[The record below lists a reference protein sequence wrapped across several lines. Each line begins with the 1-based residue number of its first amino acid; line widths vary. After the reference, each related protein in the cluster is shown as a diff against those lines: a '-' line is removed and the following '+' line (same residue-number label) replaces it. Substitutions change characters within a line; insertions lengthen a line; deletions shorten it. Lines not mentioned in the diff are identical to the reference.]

1 MRKGKKYQTKHKMF
15 VSYVCIPVVI
25 LTVISCLFSFL
36 YYHMTR
42 ERVLNF
48 ENSIAENVDSELKN
62 LMDNLIKSSAQYSMT
77 PWVTRLKYMQ
87 KIPELMSRNITASDI
102 SDYASTLSLTEI
114 NDSMVESIYIYY
126 SFGGF
131 GISSIGKVNWKEYVS
146 IYQVQCGDTA
156 FLSGAMLDQN
166 NQKTICH
173 NASLMKNGKR
183 VTGFFML
190 QTIPLQNSYSGEVNI
205 LFFVP
210 YDKICAYIE
219 NFMDD
224 GTSCF
229 YLTDGQ
235 KVIYAWGTDNGP
247 FLPGDSVETLK
258 AEYKEYRYSE
268 EHGVYLSQYTKAGME
283 IGIIQILDNNF
294 LSRDFTVFTEW
305 LVMGYLVL
313 LALIVVVASRMT
325 KYSYQPL
332 EHIMNMLAEEDSE
345 GGVNEYQIIEKALE
359 ELDSQKKRLEV
370 TVFEQNPLIEQYIL
384 HTLLCSNKPQANE
397 VKYVNTMRQYSLYR
411 CLALKYSP
419 EAGQYIKEIDSCLA
433 VYPQIHSAFVEEDK
447 YYIWVLS
454 YGEESLMEEIADL
467 LAQTFDDS
475 GYKEAALGMSMVHDD
490 ILHILSA
497 YNQAVRALEYHFF
510 YPEKKVIRL
519 EEDRIEE
526 RDLNCSSFEIPEDK
540 KTGMEKAV
548 EDLDA
553 GTLFEVYQSLLLY
566 NFHTRFLHKEA
577 YFAGIHKLN
586 AMLLDLFEEKSLG
599 KLTPQMELLEP
610 ESFAGLDS
618 YLQTFRLKT
627 LRLIEQ
633 CVAKEN
639 PVYYARNQMIR
650 QYVEE
655 HLTDANLSLNET
667 ARVMHYTATYFGK
680 YFKEQ
685 FGCTFQKYVAS
696 RRIECAISLMEKKN
710 MNVQEIALK
719 CGFTNDV
726 TFRRTFKMYAGV
738 TPSQY
743 EKGQEAE

>member
-36 YYHMTR
+36 YFHMTR

-48 ENSIAENVDSELKN
+48 ENSITENVDSELKN

-87 KIPELMSRNITASDI
+87 RIPELMARNITASDI

-126 SFGGF
+126 SLGGF

-156 FLSGAMLDQN
+156 FLSGAILDQN

-235 KVIYAWGTDNGP
+235 KVIYSWGKDNGP
-247 FLPGDSVETLK
+247 LLPGDSVEILK
-258 AEYKEYRYSE
+258 AADKEYRYSE
-268 EHGVYLSQYTKAGME
+268 ELGVYLSQYTKAGMD

-294 LSRDFTVFTEW
+294 LYRDFTVFTEW

-313 LALIVVVASRMT
+313 LALIVVVASRMA

-332 EHIMNMLAEEDSE
+332 EHIMNMLVEEDPE
-345 GGVNEYQIIEKALE
+345 GSVNEYQIIEKALE

-384 HTLLCSNKPQANE
+384 HTLLRSNKPQANE

-411 CLALKYSP
+411 CLALKHSP
-419 EAGQYIKEIDSCLA
+419 ESGQYIKEIDSCLA
-433 VYPQIHSAFVEEDK
+433 VYPHIHSVFVEEDK

-467 LAQTFDDS
+467 LSQTFDDS
-475 GYKEAALGMSMVHDD
+475 GYKDAALGMSKVHED

-540 KTGMEKAV
+540 RKSMERAV
-548 EDLDA
+548 EELNA
-553 GTLFEVYQSLLLY
+553 ETLFEAYQSILLY
-566 NFHTRFLHKEA
+566 NFNTRFLHKEA

-586 AMLLDLFEEKSLG
+586 AMLLELFGEKSQG
-599 KLTPQMELLEP
+599 KLTPQIELLEP

-627 LRLIEQ
+627 VRLMEQ

-650 QYVEE
+650 QYVED

-726 TFRRTFKMYAGV
+726 TFRRTFKMYVGV

-743 EKGQEAE
+743 EKEREAE

>member
-48 ENSIAENVDSELKN
+48 ENSITENVDSELKN

-87 KIPELMSRNITASDI
+87 RIPELMARNITASDI

-126 SFGGF
+126 SLGGF

-235 KVIYAWGTDNGP
+235 KVIYSWGKDNGP
-247 FLPGDSVETLK
+247 LLPGDSVEILK
-258 AEYKEYRYSE
+258 AADKEYRYSE
-268 EHGVYLSQYTKAGME
+268 ELGVYLSQYTKAGMD

-294 LSRDFTVFTEW
+294 LYRDFTVFTEW

-313 LALIVVVASRMT
+313 LALIVVVASRMA

-332 EHIMNMLAEEDSE
+332 EHIMNMLVEEDPE
-345 GGVNEYQIIEKALE
+345 GSVNEYQIIEKALE

-384 HTLLCSNKPQANE
+384 HTLLRSNKPQANE

-411 CLALKYSP
+411 CLALKHSP
-419 EAGQYIKEIDSCLA
+419 ESGQYIKEIDSCLA
-433 VYPQIHSAFVEEDK
+433 VYPQIHSVFVEEDK
-447 YYIWVLS
+447 HYIWVLS

-467 LAQTFDDS
+467 LSQTFDDS
-475 GYKEAALGMSMVHDD
+475 GYKDAALGMSKVHED

-540 KTGMEKAV
+540 RKSMERAV
-548 EDLDA
+548 EELNA
-553 GTLFEVYQSLLLY
+553 ETLFEAYQSILLY
-566 NFHTRFLHKEA
+566 NFNTRFLHKEA

-586 AMLLDLFEEKSLG
+586 AMLLELFGEKSQG
-599 KLTPQMELLEP
+599 KLTPQIELLEP

-627 LRLIEQ
+627 VRLMEQ

-650 QYVEE
+650 QYVED

-726 TFRRTFKMYAGV
+726 TFRRTFKMYVGV

-743 EKGQEAE
+743 EKEREAE

>member
-48 ENSIAENVDSELKN
+48 ENSITENVDSELKN

-87 KIPELMSRNITASDI
+87 RIPELMARNITASDI

-126 SFGGF
+126 SLGGF

-156 FLSGAMLDQN
+156 FFSGAMLDQN

-183 VTGFFML
+183 VSGFFML

-235 KVIYAWGTDNGP
+235 KVIYSWGKDNGP
-247 FLPGDSVETLK
+247 LLPGDSVEILK
-258 AEYKEYRYSE
+258 AADKEYRYSE
-268 EHGVYLSQYTKAGME
+268 ELGVYLSQYTKAGMD

-294 LSRDFTVFTEW
+294 LYRDFTVFTEW

-313 LALIVVVASRMT
+313 LALIVVVASRMA

-332 EHIMNMLAEEDSE
+332 EHIMNMLVEEDPE
-345 GGVNEYQIIEKALE
+345 GSVNEYQIIEKALE

-411 CLALKYSP
+411 CLALKHSP
-419 EAGQYIKEIDSCLA
+419 ESGQY
-433 VYPQIHSAFVEEDK
+433 
-447 YYIWVLS
+447 
-454 YGEESLMEEIADL
+454 
-467 LAQTFDDS
+467 
-475 GYKEAALGMSMVHDD
+475 MSKVHED

-540 KTGMEKAV
+540 RKSMERAV
-548 EDLDA
+548 EELNA
-553 GTLFEVYQSLLLY
+553 ETLFEAYQSILLY
-566 NFHTRFLHKEA
+566 NFNTRFLHKEA

-586 AMLLDLFEEKSLG
+586 AMLLELFGEKSQG
-599 KLTPQMELLEP
+599 KLTPQIELLEP

-627 LRLIEQ
+627 VRLMEQ

-650 QYVEE
+650 QYVED

-726 TFRRTFKMYAGV
+726 TFRRTFKMYVGV

-743 EKGQEAE
+743 EKER

>member
-87 KIPELMSRNITASDI
+87 RIPELMARNITASDI

-126 SFGGF
+126 SLGGF

-235 KVIYAWGTDNGP
+235 KVIYSWGKDNGP
-247 FLPGDSVETLK
+247 LLPGDSAEILK
-258 AEYKEYRYSE
+258 TSDKEYRYSE
-268 EHGVYLSQYTKAGME
+268 ELGVYLSQYTKAGMD

-294 LSRDFTVFTEW
+294 LYRDFTVFTEW

-313 LALIVVVASRMT
+313 LALIVVVASRMA

-332 EHIMNMLAEEDSE
+332 EHIMNMLVEEDPE
-345 GGVNEYQIIEKALE
+345 GSVNEYQIIEKALE

-384 HTLLCSNKPQANE
+384 HTLLRSNKPQANE

-411 CLALKYSP
+411 CLALKHSP
-419 EAGQYIKEIDSCLA
+419 ESGQYIKEIDSCLA
-433 VYPQIHSAFVEEDK
+433 VYPQIHSVFVEEDK

-467 LAQTFDDS
+467 LSQTFDDS
-475 GYKEAALGMSMVHDD
+475 GYKDAALGMSKVHED

-540 KTGMEKAV
+540 RKSMERAV
-548 EDLDA
+548 EELNA
-553 GTLFEVYQSLLLY
+553 ETLFEAYQSILLY
-566 NFHTRFLHKEA
+566 NFNTRFLHKEA

-586 AMLLDLFEEKSLG
+586 AMLLELFGEKSQG
-599 KLTPQMELLEP
+599 KLTPQIELLEP

-627 LRLIEQ
+627 VRLMEQ

-650 QYVEE
+650 QYVED

-726 TFRRTFKMYAGV
+726 TFRRTFKMYVGV

-743 EKGQEAE
+743 EKEREAK